1 MTKEEFSEYAKAL
14 RTFYPKEKLL
24 QTQDSMKMWYKQLKD
39 VPYENAESHLD
50 EWSKHNKWSPS
61 IAEII
66 EGSQKVIE
74 AGAYSI
80 GMDDFIKMLEAKE

>member
-1 MTKEEFSEYAKAL
+1 MSREEFGKYVKTLKAY
-14 RTFYPKEKLL
+14 YPRDNIL
-24 QTQDSMKMWYKQLKD
+24 QTEESMELWYKQLKD
-39 VPYENAESHLD
+39 VPYEKAESHLD

-66 EGSQKVIE
+66 EGTQNVIE

-80 GMDDFIKMLEAKE
+80 GMDDFIKMLEAKP